1 MPTLPLKVDFFAMLI
16 FLGIV
21 QGVFLSYFFLTKK
34 PFSWSNRFLGLL
46 ILCFSLSITEIFL
59 CYTNLMFNTLHLID
73 FAEPKNFLIPPL
85 AYFYIRTR
93 ITNQFSKKDY
103 WHFIPFVVYFIY
115 CSLVFFPQNI
125 HFKYNA
131 YIHSY
136 HPTLPTIENDEYWD
150 YDWVFFIKNHVNLIF
165 FFHLIS
171 YLVGIFFTI
180 SKETKKLNLSFF
192 SKENTELAWCRNI
205 FFQMLFIMFLF
216 IIVKLSFKN
225 DLGDHILAAHLTFVI
240 YLINFKVVRQSVFFH
255 PQPPEEKEVM
265 KKYEKSSVTP
275 EIQENILQKIEV
287 FMAQEKPFLQ
297 SDFSLPSLAKALK
310 VTPHQLSQI
319 INESLGQNFFE
330 FTAKHRIEEAQKLL
344 TAKEY
349 QNIKIEEIAEMV
361 GYNSKS
367 SFNTSFKKIVGL
379 TPSEFRK
386 NQA

>member
-1 MPTLPLKVDFFAMLI
+1 
-16 FLGIV
+16 
-21 QGVFLSYFFLTKK
+21 
-34 PFSWSNRFLGLL
+34 
-46 ILCFSLSITEIFL
+46 
-59 CYTNLMFNTLHLID
+59 MFNTLHLID

-85 AYFYIRTR
+85 SYFYIRTR
-93 ITNQFSKKDY
+93 INHQFSRKDY

-125 HFKYNA
+125 YFKYNA

-150 YDWVFFIKNHVNLIF
+150 YDWVFFIKDHVNLIF
-165 FFHLIS
+165 FFYLIS
-171 YLVGIFFTI
+171 YLVCIFFML
-180 SKETKKLNLSFF
+180 SKESKKLNLSFF
-192 SKENTELAWCRNI
+192 SKENTELVWCRNI
-205 FFQMLFIMFLF
+205 FFQMLGIMILFL
-216 IIVKLSFKN
+216 IVKMSFKN

-240 YLINFKVVRQSVFFH
+240 YLITFRVIHQSVFFH
-255 PQPPEEKEVM
+255 PQVNEEKEV
-265 KKYEKSSVTP
+265 KKYEKSTVTP

-287 FMAQEKPFLQ
+287 LMAQEKPFLQ
-297 SDFSLPSLAKALK
+297 SDFSLPNLAKILK
-310 VTPHQLSQI
+310 ITPHQLSQI

-330 FTAKHRIEEAQKLL
+330 FVAKYRIEEAQKLL

-386 NQA
+386 NRA